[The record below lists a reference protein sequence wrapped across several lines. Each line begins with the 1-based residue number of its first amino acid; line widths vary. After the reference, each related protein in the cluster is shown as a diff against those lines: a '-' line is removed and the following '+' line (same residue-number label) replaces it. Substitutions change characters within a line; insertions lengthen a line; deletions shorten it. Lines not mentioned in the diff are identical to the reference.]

1 MPPKRSTR
9 LRNPSAR
16 AVAIAAGGEPPR
28 KKSRRAPVQPTPANQ
43 GSSSAVSANQYA
55 TPSSAAPVEPQP
67 ISLSPDLLDQL
78 VTRVADE
85 VTRRLSPLDGPSS
98 TPISNISRPSAL
110 SEVPL
115 VSTSPLPA
123 SGVPVPATSVSPPG
137 MAGAV
142 VLGSLSTTQASL
154 SGESQVPTELFS
166 SPSLPIDARVSEKLR
181 AKIWNNEFFDLS
193 ALLSNPVF
201 EDRYQ
206 VTITNSDKEKIP
218 SLCLEPVSKAK
229 KHLSIETWLSCFHV
243 FVGVYTSRCPHEA
256 PALMKYGEV
265 VQDLAARGGNWKFY
279 DEVYDLKTSVCSF
292 GAQQTSFRICSTD
305 LCLNGRILYHD
316 ISLYHREKKTFLFNE
331 IF

>member
-1 MPPKRSTR
+1 M
-9 LRNPSAR
+9 
-16 AVAIAAGGEPPR
+16 
-28 KKSRRAPVQPTPANQ
+28 QPTPANQ
-43 GSSSAVSANQYA
+43 GSSSSVSANQSA

-78 VTRVADE
+78 VTQVADE

-98 TPISNISRPSAL
+98 TPISNTSRPSAL

-115 VSTSPLPA
+115 VSTSPPPA

-137 MAGAV
+137 MAGAM

-181 AKIWNNEFFDLS
+181 AKIWNNEFFDFS

-229 KHLSIETWLSCFHV
+229 
-243 FVGVYTSRCPHEA
+243 
-256 PALMKYGEV
+256 
-265 VQDLAARGGNWKFY
+265 
-279 DEVYDLKTSVCSF
+279 
-292 GAQQTSFRICSTD
+292 
-305 LCLNGRILYHD
+305 
-316 ISLYHREKKTFLFNE
+316 
-331 IF
+331 

>member
-1 MPPKRSTR
+1 MPPKRSTC
-9 LRNPSAR
+9 LRNPSAK
-16 AVAIAAGGEPPR
+16 AVALAAGGEPPR
-28 KKSRRAPVQPTPANQ
+28 KKSRCAAVQPTPANPD
-43 GSSSAVSANQYA
+43 SSSGVSTDQSA
-55 TPSSAAPVEPQP
+55 TPSSAVPVEPQS
-67 ISLSPDLLDQL
+67 ISLSPEILDQL

-85 VTRRLSPLDGPSS
+85 VTRRLSPPVETSS
-98 TPISNISRPSAL
+98 TPVGNTSGSSAL

-115 VSTSPLPA
+115 VSTPPPLA
-123 SGVPVPATSVSPPG
+123 SCVPVPGTSVETPG
-137 MAGAV
+137 MAGAI

-154 SGESQVPTELFS
+154 SGESEVPTELFS

-181 AKIWNNEFFDLS
+181 AKIWNNEYFDFS
-193 ALLSNPVF
+193 ALLSNPFF

-229 KHLSIETWLSCFHV
+229 KHLSIESWLSCFHV

-279 DEVYDLKTSVCSF
+279 DENFRFFKTDTTCFIPMGCNSLGVMD
-292 GAQQTSFRICSTD
+292 ACST
-305 LCLNGRILYHD
+305 
-316 ISLYHREKKTFLFNE
+316 LF
-331 IF
+331 